1 MMPTQMLMVGDVEFN
16 TDTAKAKILLVD
28 NDAEQASLIVDKL
41 NNDFV
46 VETCDSPAKAIL
58 KALGD
63 DYSLLIVNI
72 KLEDADGLGLCM
84 NIKNNATL
92 KHLPVL
98 ILIDRHDE
106 KNLAKSLEMGMND
119 YVLIPIDLN
128 ELFAKVSLQIK
139 RFKYQEKLRAEYVK
153 IYITDMLTGLYN
165 RQYLESYFLDILEEL
180 QSKKDNYVLCM
191 VDIDDF
197 KKVNDN
203 YGHATGDKVLQYVSK
218 TILDNIRNADFVSRF
233 GGEEFVVIFHKLT
246 VDKVKAVVERIK
258 QKLLESSLLDSSKT
272 NKIRC
277 TISVGID
284 EIKPDDILQSA
295 LDRVDKKLYKAKALG
310 KNTVVA

>member
-1 MMPTQMLMVGDVEFN
+1 
-16 TDTAKAKILLVD
+16 
-28 NDAEQASLIVDKL
+28 
-41 NNDFV
+41 
-46 VETCDSPAKAIL
+46 
-58 KALGD
+58 
-63 DYSLLIVNI
+63 
-72 KLEDADGLGLCM
+72 
-84 NIKNNATL
+84 
-92 KHLPVL
+92 
-98 ILIDRHDE
+98 
-106 KNLAKSLEMGMND
+106 
-119 YVLIPIDLN
+119 
-128 ELFAKVSLQIK
+128 
-139 RFKYQEKLRAEYVK
+139 
-153 IYITDMLTGLYN
+153 
-165 RQYLESYFLDILEEL
+165 
-180 QSKKDNYVLCM
+180 M